1 MKIYTKINYKW
12 LDGQLVK
19 TSSKSFEYEG
29 DLTLCGGGGGGGD
42 KGGGGGGGGTLGAI
56 TSSVSDTVTDVATD
70 PIGSTSDAL
79 TEVITDPVGTVTDAL
94 GDTADTVGGS
104 IAEGTGI
111 VGDNIQTGVEMTAN
125 NLEDGVA
132 GMGMNDGVATTL
144 GDMGA
149 GIHEG
154 VTSFGDK
161 IVDDNFETWIN
172 EGVDKVHDFGK
183 DVNDIVS
190 DEMGRWQDF
199 AHEKLGAGGSSGSTV
214 ELDKLSSFKANKL
227 KKIKAELGSNTAKS
241 RARSSLRIG

>member
-56 TSSVSDTVTDVATD
+56 TSSVSDTVTDV
-70 PIGSTSDAL
+70 
-79 TEVITDPVGTVTDAL
+79 VTDPVGTTTDII
-94 GDTADTVGGS
+94 GDTITTAGASLEPAAGGVEN
-104 IAEGTGI
+104 ILDQTGAALEEGLS
-111 VGDNIQTGVEMTAN
+111 TGVES
-125 NLEDGVA
+125 
-132 GMGMNDGVATTL
+132 MGMNDGVATTL
-144 GDMGA
+144 GDFGDKLN
-149 GIHEG
+149 EG